1 MNGSSKL
8 LPVFSLNGIGQP
20 IILVIIFA
28 IVWGLF
34 GITSGLIFI
43 AIIYGLY
50 ALLSLVYNLRTQNPW
65 FLVPFVFQLTM
76 ILFALIAPKVGVFAV
91 SKASFKPLILIL
103 LVEFVALIYI
113 MSTKKLRWR
122 GTEILELAAMNID
135 DTTNG
140 FTERPRPLG
149 KIDCSKNELAGFTL
163 FIKSK
168 LIAWP
173 IHETN
178 RMILVP
184 IMTGDEYR
192 LPLGFSNEYSENTW
206 IAIDNEG
213 NVQVQISK
221 KDYLK
226 YKDTLAFDQLVE
238 SLGELFIDFFEKYKN
253 GEEVRIMYDLNKV
266 KVHFFS

>member
-1 MNGSSKL
+1 MNGPSKL
-8 LPVFSLNGIGQP
+8 NSAFSINGIGQP
-20 IILVIIFA
+20 IVLLIIFA
-28 IVWGLF
+28 ACWGLL
-34 GITSGLIFI
+34 GITAGLIFI
-43 AIIYGLY
+43 AFAYWIY
-50 ALLSLVYNLRTQNPW
+50 AILSLAYSFRTRNPW
-65 FLVPFVFQLTM
+65 FLAPFVFQLTM
-76 ILFALIAPKVGVFAV
+76 ILFTLIVPKVGVFAV
-91 SKASFKPLILIL
+91 NRASFKPLILIL
-103 LVEFVALIYI
+103 LVEFAVLIYI

-122 GTEILELAAMNID
+122 GREILELAAMNVD

-163 FIKSK
+163 FIKSW

-178 RMILVP
+178 RIVLIP
-184 IMTGDEYR
+184 ITTGDEYR
-192 LPLGFSNEYSENTW
+192 LPLGFSGDYSENTW

-213 NVQVQISK
+213 NVQAQISK

-226 YKDTLAFDQLVE
+226 YKETLAFDQLVE

-253 GEEVRIMYDLNKV
+253 GEEVRIIYELNKV
-266 KVHFFS
+266 KAHFFS